1 MLYTKM
7 SRYKANDS
15 AYMFEHIYFYL
26 MTLLLLIQFNNE

>member
-15 AYMFEHIYFYL
+15 EYMFEHIYF
-26 MTLLLLIQFNNE
+26 